1 MADAGGGTGFQE
13 LMGYRLTDWRE
24 DLAILELALGE
35 RHLNRS
41 GVIHGGVL
49 MSLLDT
55 ACGYAGCFCPE
66 PGRVRRAMTLSLTAN
81 FVAQVKG
88 GILTAVGRKRP
99 GGGRIF
105 FCDGEI
111 SDEGHTVVAVG
122 VATFRYR
129 QGSEHMSGVA
139 S

>member
-1 MADAGGGTGFQE
+1 MSADAAGNGFQE
-13 LMGYRLTDWRE
+13 LMGYRLTNWRE
-24 DLAILELALGE
+24 DLAILELPLGAQ
-35 RHLNRS
+35 HLNRS

-55 ACGYAGCFCPE
+55 ACGYAGCFCPQ
-66 PGRVRRAMTLSLTAN
+66 PGRVRRAMTLSLTTN

-88 GILTAVGRKRP
+88 GILTASGRKRP

-111 SDEGHTVVAVG
+111 RDESGTAVAVG

-129 QGSEHMSGVA
+129 QGSEHISGVA

>member
-1 MADAGGGTGFQE
+1 MSADADGASFQE
-13 LMGYRLTDWRE
+13 LMGYRLVEWRQ
-24 DLAILELALGE
+24 DLAILELRLDLQ
-35 RHLNRS
+35 HLNRS

-49 MSLLDT
+49 MSLVDT
-55 ACGYAGCFCPE
+55 ACGYAGCFCPQ
-66 PGRVRRAMTLSLTAN
+66 PGRVRRAVTLSLTTN
-81 FVAQVKG
+81 FLAQVKG
-88 GILTAVGRKRP
+88 GTLKTTGRKRS

-111 SDEGHTVVAVG
+111 SDESGTVVAVG

-129 QGSEHMSGVA
+129 QGSEDILGVA